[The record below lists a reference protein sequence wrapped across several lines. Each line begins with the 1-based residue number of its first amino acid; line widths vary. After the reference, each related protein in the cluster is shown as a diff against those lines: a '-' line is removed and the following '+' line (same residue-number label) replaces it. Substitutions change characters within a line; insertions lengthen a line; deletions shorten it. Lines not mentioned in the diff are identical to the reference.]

1 MSKPSPEAAYS
12 PEEQQR
18 LEPFVSNL
26 ERPVFVLRNLPQEV
40 AGALFSRYSR
50 SAKSVRRL
58 LLDEFLENDESGL
71 KDLKVGA
78 AAGGIDLER
87 AQDFFERILAGYGDD
102 SIGELGGVHIACED
116 ITNMA
121 AKVLEDARIGISP
134 LEKSSRYVSF
144 AEKRDGQYRFLR
156 DPDIMASAH
165 AETYENACNSLFE
178 TYSTLIDPMME
189 WVKEKWPQEA
199 GEDDRAYR
207 ASTKAKALD
216 SLRGLLPAATLT
228 NVGLFGNGRAF
239 EFLMIK
245 MLSHELAEIRELA
258 GSMKAELDTE
268 IPSMV
273 SRASRDDKNGGAT
286 IGFYEAS
293 RGAVREFAAEVLGDT
308 ELDPAERPG
317 VELLSYREDG
327 EDEVLAALLYEETH
341 LSESQIKVAVAGVS
355 KERRKAFF
363 ERLGELRGNR
373 RHRLNRGLEA
383 TEYEFDIACDF
394 GAYRDLQRHR
404 VLSQQRQRISTLHGY
419 DVPDQIKDA
428 GHEAAYRSAMD
439 NAALAYEQI
448 AANLPEQA
456 QYVVPFGYRMRF
468 RMRMNLRE
476 AFHLIELRSTPQ
488 GHPSYRH
495 IAQEMY
501 ERIKEVHPLAAS
513 AMRFVDLSNRDEMER
528 RESEQRT
535 AKKLAKLEKK
545 HELERYPTNR
555 RTDGR
560 IASSIRYQ

>member
-1 MSKPSPEAAYS
+1 MSAKSQPANLSAA
-12 PEEQQR
+12 ERKR
-18 LEPFVSNL
+18 LQPFVSNL
-26 ERPVFVLRNLPQEV
+26 ERPIFVLRNLPQEV

-71 KDLKVGA
+71 KNLGA
-78 AAGGIDLER
+78 AATAADGGVDLER

-144 AEKRDGQYRFLR
+144 AEKRDGQYRYLR
-156 DPDIMASAH
+156 DPDIMRSKH
-165 AETYENACNSLFE
+165 AAAYEQACDRLFD
-178 TYSTLIDPMME
+178 TYSKLINPMME
-189 WVKEKWPQEA
+189 WVKAKWPQDA
-199 GEDDRAYR
+199 GEDDRAYK

-216 SLRGLLPAATLT
+216 ALRGLLPASTLT

-239 EFLMIK
+239 EFLMTK
-245 MLSHELAEIRELA
+245 MLAHELAEIRELA
-258 GSMKAELDTE
+258 AAMKTELDTE
-268 IPSMV
+268 VPSMV
-273 SRASRDDKNGGAT
+273 SRATRDDKNGAKT
-286 IGFYEAS
+286 IEFYETH
-293 RGAVREFAAEVLGDT
+293 RGAIREFAADLLGDT
-308 ELDPAERPG
+308 APAPAAQAG

-341 LSESQIKVAVAGVS
+341 LSEAQIKAAIAGVS
-355 KERRKAFF
+355 EAKRKQFF
-363 ERLGELRGNR
+363 KRLGELRGNR

-419 DVPDQIKDA
+419 DVPDQIKEA
-428 GHEAAYRSAMD
+428 GHETAYRLAMD
-439 NAALAYEQI
+439 NAAIVFKQI

-488 GHPSYRH
+488 GHPSYRF

-528 RESEQRT
+528 RASEKKTTQ
-535 AKKLAKLEKK
+535 KLAELGKK
-545 HELERYPTNR
+545 
-555 RTDGR
+555 
-560 IASSIRYQ
+560 A

>member
-1 MSKPSPEAAYS
+1 MSKPSPQGELTTQ
-12 PEEQQR
+12 EQKR
-18 LEPFVSNL
+18 LAPFVSNL
-26 ERPVFVLRNLPQEV
+26 DRSIFVLRNLPQEV

-71 KDLKVGA
+71 KDLGIATAVG
-78 AAGGIDLER
+78 GGADLER

-116 ITNMA
+116 ITNIA

-144 AEKRDGQYRFLR
+144 AEKRDGRYRFLR
-156 DPDIMASAH
+156 DPEIMASPH
-165 AETYENACNSLFE
+165 AAAYEQACDRLFD
-178 TYSTLIDPMME
+178 TYSKLIDPMME
-189 WVKEKWPQEA
+189 WVKTKWPQEA
-199 GEDDRAYR
+199 GEDDRAYK
-207 ASTKAKALD
+207 ASSKAKALD

-239 EFLMIK
+239 EFLMTK
-245 MLSHELAEIRELA
+245 MLAHELTEIRELA
-258 GSMKAELDTE
+258 SAMKTELDTE
-268 IPSMV
+268 VPSMV
-273 SRASRDDKNGGAT
+273 SRATRRDKNGRAT
-286 IGFYEAS
+286 IEFYEANRS
-293 RGAVREFAAEVLGDT
+293 AVREFAAETLEAV
-308 ELDPAERPG
+308 EPKPATRPG

-341 LSESQIKVAVAGVS
+341 LSEAQIKEAITGVG
-355 KERRKAFF
+355 KAKRKKFF
-363 ERLGELRGNR
+363 AQLGELRGNR

-419 DVPDQIKDA
+419 DVPSQVKDA
-428 GHEAAYRSAMD
+428 GHETAYRLAMD
-439 NAALAYEQI
+439 NAAIVYKQI
-448 AANLPEQA
+448 AADLPEQA

-488 GHPSYRH
+488 GHPSYRY

-501 ERIKEVHPLAAS
+501 ERIREVHPLAAS

-528 RESEQRT
+528 RESEQKT
-535 AKKLAKLEKK
+535 TKKLAA
-545 HELERYPTNR
+545 LERKG
-555 RTDGR
+555 GR
-560 IASSIRYQ
+560 

>member
-1 MSKPSPEAAYS
+1 MSQSSSETEFSQA
-12 PEEQQR
+12 EQQR

-26 ERPVFVLRNLPQEV
+26 ERPVFVLRNVPQEV

-50 SAKSVRRL
+50 SPHSVRRL
-58 LLDEFLENDESGL
+58 LLDEFLENEESGL
-71 KDLKVGA
+71 RDLTVEA
-78 AAGGIDLER
+78 ADGGVDLGR
-87 AQDFFERILAGYGDD
+87 ARDFFERILAGYGDD
-102 SIGELGGVHIACED
+102 SIGELGGVHIACEG

-156 DPDIMASAH
+156 DPDIMASPH
-165 AETYENACNSLFE
+165 AEAYEKACDLLFE
-178 TYSTLIDPMME
+178 TYSKLIDPMME

-216 SLRGLLPAATLT
+216 SLRGLLPASTLT

-245 MLSHELAEIRELA
+245 MLAHELSEVRELA
-258 GSMKAELDTE
+258 ASMKTELDTE
-268 IPSMV
+268 VPSMV
-273 SRASRDDKNGGAT
+273 SRANPDDKNGGAT

-293 RGAVREFAAEVLGDT
+293 RSAVREFAAEVLGDT
-308 ELDPAERPG
+308 ELEPAERPG
-317 VELLSYREDG
+317 VELLSYHEDG
-327 EDEVLAALLYEETH
+327 EDEVLAAMLYEETH
-341 LSESQIKVAVAGVS
+341 LSEAQIKEVIQGVS
-355 KERRKAFF
+355 AEKRQAFF
-363 ERLGELRGNR
+363 EKLGELRGNR

-419 DVPDQIKDA
+419 DVPEQVIAA
-428 GHEAAYRSAMD
+428 GHETAYRLAMD
-439 NAALAYEQI
+439 NAAITYKRI
-448 AANLPEQA
+448 AADLPEQA

-488 GHPSYRH
+488 GHPSYRY

-501 ERIKEVHPLAAS
+501 ERIREVHPLAAS

-528 RESEQRT
+528 RASEQRT
-535 AKKLAKLEKK
+535 AEKLAALDQK
-545 HELERYPTNR
+545 R
-555 RTDGR
+555 
-560 IASSIRYQ
+560 